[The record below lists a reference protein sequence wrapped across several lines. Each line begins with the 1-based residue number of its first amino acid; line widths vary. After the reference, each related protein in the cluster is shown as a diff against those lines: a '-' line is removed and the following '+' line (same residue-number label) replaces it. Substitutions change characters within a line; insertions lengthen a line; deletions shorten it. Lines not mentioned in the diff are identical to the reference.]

1 VDAYDYERWRGYEE
15 ALPWHHRQPFG
26 LGAEQFPC
34 VIRREDAD
42 YFSWAPEP
50 GNSMATWVYV
60 GTRRLNQ
67 GTFYVEPGHWFDAGN
82 HPNPEPYYVLRGSL
96 LLSNPDTSDVIE
108 ITAGD
113 AANIPA
119 YAFHHAWNAGT
130 ETCEILWW
138 VPGEMHTDEFKEA
151 ISTKEHGEWQWY
163 PRQAVML
170 EGRQDRNEG
179 FPSHLDDMRRWPPA
193 QSTKVDGVDM
203 EHLPPSSWL
212 RLMRGQD
219 PRLTIPV
226 SFFYCDEQIRV
237 GQIRILA
244 GRESEPVAGG
254 YEATFY
260 VESGSLSVNL
270 TGTGRSLLAGPSDV
284 VFLPPDTAHTL
295 QAIGDEPVV
304 TLFAQALPA

>member
-1 VDAYDYERWRGYEE
+1 MGDYDYDRYPGYEA
-15 ALPWHHRQPFG
+15 ALPWHHRQPFDDV
-26 LGAEQFPC
+26 EQFPR
-34 VIRREDAD
+34 VIRREDAC

-108 ITAGD
+108 IRAGD

-119 YAFHHAWNAGT
+119 LAFHHAWNVGP

-138 VPGEMHTDEFKEA
+138 VPGEMHTDTFKEA
-151 ISTKEHGEWQWY
+151 ISTKAHGAWQWY

-170 EGRQDRNEG
+170 GGDHDRNDG
-179 FPSHLDDMRRWPPA
+179 FPSHLDDMTRWPPR
-193 QSTKVDGVDM
+193 QSSKVEGVDM
-203 EHLPPSSWL
+203 EHLPSSTWL
-212 RLMRGQD
+212 RLMEGRD

-237 GQIRILA
+237 GQIRLLA
-244 GRESEPVAGG
+244 GRESESMSGDH
-254 YEATFY
+254 ETTMY

-284 VFLPPDTAHTL
+284 VFLPPGTEHSL
-295 QAIGDEPVV
+295 QAIGDEPVL
-304 TLFAQALPA
+304 TLFAEALSA

>member
-1 VDAYDYERWRGYEE
+1 MGVDDMELYPGYEA
-15 ALPWHHRQPFG
+15 ALPWHHRQPFDG
-26 LGAEQFPC
+26 VEQFPC
-34 VIRREDAD
+34 VIRRDDAD

-82 HPNPEPYYVLRGSL
+82 HPNPEPYYVLKGSL

-108 ITAGD
+108 IRAGD

-119 YAFHHAWNAGT
+119 LAFHHAWNVGP

-138 VPGEMHTDEFKEA
+138 VPGEMHTDTFKEA
-151 ISTKEHGEWQWY
+151 ISTKEHGDWQWY
-163 PRQAVML
+163 PREAVKL
-170 EGRQDRNEG
+170 GGPYERNEG
-179 FPSHLDDMRRWPPA
+179 FPSHLGDIARWPPPR
-193 QSTKVDGVDM
+193 STKVEGVDM

-212 RLMRGQD
+212 RLLHGRD
-219 PRLTIPV
+219 PRLTVPV
-226 SFFYCDEQIRV
+226 SYFYCDGQIRV
-237 GQIRILA
+237 GQIRVPS
-244 GRESEPVAGG
+244 GRESESV
-254 YEATFY
+254 EATYEETLY

-270 TGTGRSLLAGPSDV
+270 TGIGRSLLTGPSDV
-284 VFLPPDTAHTL
+284 VFLPPGTPRSL

-304 TLFAQALPA
+304 ALFAQALET